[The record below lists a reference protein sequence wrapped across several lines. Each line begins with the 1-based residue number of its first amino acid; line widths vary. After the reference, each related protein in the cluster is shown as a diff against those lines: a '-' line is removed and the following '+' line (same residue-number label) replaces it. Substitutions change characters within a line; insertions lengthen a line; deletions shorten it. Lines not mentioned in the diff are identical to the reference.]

1 MTQKILLFLFLTIT
15 TLCSFSQDE
24 GKEEA
29 KVYDQ
34 VYLNGG
40 RVLTGEI
47 VIFQETD
54 GDITFK
60 DLEGRTYSITRKE
73 YRYFRERVVFINGGD
88 TTIIRARKQD
98 RFGGSIGVHT
108 GSNLGDYSA
117 SFYGA
122 FGRYLSWKN
131 YVGASLEYSL
141 FSSELETFIN
151 PKIFIKHQYDAY
163 RKNVSS
169 YIVGELGYAYAKG
182 DLPITLYNGNNSK
195 EYLVVQKANF
205 VSISLGHGFGF
216 YLKNTNSI
224 SLELIFTRHEGLN
237 VDVLSVYGN
246 VESGYKID
254 TEKSNKSY
262 NSLGLRFLIN
272 L

>member
-1 MTQKILLFLFLTIT
+1 MNRISVLVLFSLI
-15 TLCSFSQDE
+15 SFFSVSQ
-24 GKEEA
+24 EEA

-47 VIFQETD
+47 IIFQETD

-73 YRYFRERVVFINGGD
+73 YRYFRERVVFINRGD
-88 TTIIRARKQD
+88 TTIIKQRKQD
-98 RFGGSIGVHT
+98 TYGGSVGIYT
-108 GSNLGDYSA
+108 GMNLNDFSV
-117 SFYGA
+117 SFYGTYGKY
-122 FGRYLSWKN
+122 FSWKN
-131 YVGASLEYSL
+131 YVGASIEYSL
-141 FSSELETFIN
+141 VSFELNTYVN

-163 RKNVSS
+163 RKNISS

-182 DLPITLYNGNNSK
+182 KLPIELYSGNTANVFNV
-195 EYLVVQKANF
+195 EQKANF
-205 VSISLGHGFGF
+205 VSVGLGHGFGF

-224 SLELIFTRHEGLN
+224 SLEVVFTRNEALN
-237 VDVLSVYGN
+237 VEVLRVPDDVG
-246 VESGYKID
+246 SGYNINPDKP
-254 TEKSNKSY
+254 NRSY
-262 NSLGLRFLIN
+262 NSIGLRVAIN